1 MFYSINGSHPF
12 VFQNLKYIYIIKI
25 NKKFPKKTTRRIG
38 TNWTPFKA
46 KTYTL
51 EGKEDGGRRRAERR
65 EKKGSDVFY
74 NIVSM
79 DCLKLWLTST
89 KSINTNKT
97 ESRIVS

>member
-25 NKKFPKKTTRRIG
+25 NKKFPKKTTRRLG

-51 EGKEDGGRRRAERR
+51 EGKEEGGEKGGKKREEGFRRLLQYSEYGLSQIMANFN
-65 EKKGSDVFY
+65 KKYQYQLD
-74 NIVSM
+74 
-79 DCLKLWLTST
+79 
-89 KSINTNKT
+89 
-97 ESRIVS
+97 

>member
-51 EGKEDGGRRRAERR
+51 EGKEEGGGEGRKEERRR
-65 EKKGSDVFY
+65 VP
-74 NIVSM
+74 
-79 DCLKLWLTST
+79 TSFT
-89 KSINTNKT
+89 I
-97 ESRIVS
+97 